1 MNLLSMYVSMRGC
14 LYECTFQ
21 YIIINSMYILCYT
34 YILYADL
41 LYLYKYY
48 TFMLYIVHYIYICY
62 IHVTINKQSTYV
74 NKYYILCYI
83 LSYILY
89 IYIYKI
95 NSICPN
101 V

>member
-14 LYECTFQ
+14 LYECTFE
-21 YIIINSMYILCYT
+21 YIIINSM

-74 NKYYILCYI
+74 NKYYIL
-83 LSYILY
+83 SYILY

>member
-14 LYECTFQ
+14 LYECTFE

-48 TFMLYIVHYIYICY
+48 TFMLYIVHYIYIYICY
-62 IHVTINKQSTYV
+62 IHVTINKQST
-74 NKYYILCYI
+74 
-83 LSYILY
+83 
-89 IYIYKI
+89 
-95 NSICPN
+95 
-101 V
+101 